1 MAVKF
6 QDYYSVLGVARDAAT
21 ADLQRAYRKLARKH
35 HPDVD
40 KTEGATQRF
49 AQIAEAYEVLKDPE
63 KRKRYDS
70 LGANWKDGQEFN
82 PPPGWGDF
90 QFDTRGSSASG
101 QDFEFGDLSGFSSFF
116 ETFFNRDRA
125 ASPGVGGA
133 RAARPRTGPSYE
145 AALQIML
152 EDAYRGATRTVTLQ
166 GSESSGP
173 RTYDVK
179 IPAGTTDG
187 STMRLKGQG
196 GPGRNGGPAGDLLL
210 HVSIA
215 PHPRFSVADHDLAL
229 VLLVAPWEAAL
240 GAKVGITT
248 LDGNEV
254 LLTVP
259 AGSSSGKKLR
269 MRAMGLPRRGG
280 ERGDLIVELKIAVPA
295 QATPAQTKL
304 WEELARSSDFD
315 PRRAT

>member
-21 ADLQRAYRKLARKH
+21 ADIQRAYRKLARKH

-49 AQIAEAYEVLKDPE
+49 AQIAEAYEVLKDPQ

-70 LGANWKDGQEFN
+70 LGANWKEGQDFT
-82 PPPGWGDF
+82 PPPGFDFHFERRGPSGGDEE
-90 QFDTRGSSASG
+90 
-101 QDFEFGDLSGFSSFF
+101 FEFGDLSGFSSFF
-116 ETFFNRDRA
+116 EAFFGRERDG
-125 ASPGVGGA
+125 ASGA
-133 RAARPRTGPSYE
+133 TGTRAARPRAGASYE
-145 AALQIML
+145 AALEISL

-166 GSESSGP
+166 GADGAA

-187 STMRLKGQG
+187 TTMRLKGQG
-196 GPGRNGGPAGDLLL
+196 AAGRSGGPAGDLLL

-215 PHPRFSVADHDLAL
+215 AHPRFGVSGHDLSHVLAL
-229 VLLVAPWEAAL
+229 APWEAAL
-240 GAKVGITT
+240 GAKVGIAS
-248 LDGNEV
+248 LDGGEI
-254 LLTVP
+254 LLSVP

-269 MRAMGLPRRGG
+269 MRGMGLPQRGG
-280 ERGDLIVELKIAVPA
+280 ERGDLIVELKIVTPPA
-295 QATPAQTKL
+295 PTPAQVKL
-304 WEELARSSDFD
+304 WQELERASDFD
-315 PRRAT
+315 PRHGS